1 LMHPDISNALV
12 VQELDL
18 HIAGLRK
25 EIALLPRQI
34 EQIERQLVVHTRQL
48 EQDKAALASN
58 ARDRKALDGEI
69 QVHRQ
74 KISKLKDQMMQAK
87 TNEQYRAFQH
97 EIEYCEKGIVGCED
111 RILELMLAAEPLET
125 NVKKAEAALA
135 EERKAVEAQKAEA
148 KALTAADKAALERAL
163 GEREDAVKR
172 VPAELLAVYE
182 RLRAKHKDGVAITEV
197 AEGQCSACHMMVRP
211 QLLVEVRSGTSV
223 VACENC
229 RRLLYVPAP
238 PVDVAAEMQV

>member
-1 LMHPDISNALV
+1 MHPDISNALV

-34 EQIERQLVVHTRQL
+34 EQIERQLVAHTQQL
-48 EQDKAALASN
+48 EKEKAALAAN
-58 ARDRKALDGEI
+58 VRDRKALDGEI

-97 EIEYCEKGIVGCED
+97 EIEYCEKAIAGCED
-111 RILELMLAAEPLET
+111 RILELMLAAEPLEA
-125 NVKKAEAALA
+125 NVKKAETALA
-135 EERKAVEAQKAEA
+135 AERAAVEKQKAEA
-148 KALTAADKAALERAL
+148 KALAAADQAALQRAL
-163 GEREDAVKR
+163 GERADAAGR
-172 VPAELLAVYE
+172 VPADLLAVYE
-182 RLRAKHKDGVAITEV
+182 RLRARHKDGVAITEV
-197 AEGQCSACHMMVRP
+197 VEGQCSACHMVVRP
-211 QLLVEVRSGTSV
+211 QLLVEVRSGSSV

-229 RRLLYVPAP
+229 RRLLYFPVP
-238 PVDVAAEMQV
+238 PVDVAAEMQR

>member
-1 LMHPDISNALV
+1 MMHPDISHALA

-25 EIALLPRQI
+25 EIAQLPRQI
-34 EQIERQLVVHTRQL
+34 EEIERQLVAHTRQL
-48 EQDKAALASN
+48 EQEKTALAAN
-58 ARDRKALDGEI
+58 IRDRKRLDGEI

-97 EIEYCEKGIVGCED
+97 EIEYCEKEISGCED
-111 RILELMLAAEPLET
+111 RILELMLAAEPLEA

-135 EERKAVEAQKAEA
+135 EERKAAEAQKAEA
-148 KALTAADKAALERAL
+148 QARTAEDQAALKRAL
-163 GEREDAVKR
+163 GEREEAVMR
-172 VPAELLAVYE
+172 VSADVLAMYE
-182 RLRAKHKDGVAITEV
+182 RLRTKHKDGVAITEV
-197 AEGQCSACHMMVRP
+197 AEGQCSACHMVVRP
-211 QLLVEVRSGTSV
+211 QLLVEVRRGSSV

-238 PVDVAAEMQV
+238 PVDVAAEMQT

>member
-1 LMHPDISNALV
+1 MMHPDISNALV

-34 EQIERQLVVHTRQL
+34 EEIERQLAAHTGQL
-48 EQDKAALASN
+48 DREKAALAAN
-58 ARDRKALDGEI
+58 VRDRKTLDGEI

-97 EIEYCEKGIVGCED
+97 EIEYCEKGILGCED
-111 RILELMLAAEPLET
+111 RVLELMLAAEPLEA

-135 EERKAVEAQKAEA
+135 EERKAVEARKAEA
-148 KALTAADKAALERAL
+148 KARTAEDKAALARAL
-163 GEREDAVKR
+163 GEREHAVKR
-172 VPAELLAVYE
+172 VPADVLAAYD
-182 RLRAKHKDGVAITEV
+182 RLRTKHKDGVAITEV
-197 AEGQCSACHMMVRP
+197 TEGQCSACHMIVRP

-229 RRLLYVPAP
+229 RRLLFVQAP
-238 PVDVAAEMQV
+238 PVDVAAEMQI

>member
-1 LMHPDISNALV
+1 MHPDISNALV

-25 EIALLPRQI
+25 EIALLPRQVA
-34 EQIERQLVVHTRQL
+34 EIERQLESHTQQL
-48 EQDKAALASN
+48 EREKAAVAAN
-58 ARDRKALDGEI
+58 ARDRKTLDGDI

-97 EIEYCEKGIVGCED
+97 EIEFCENGIRTCED
-111 RILELMLAAEPLET
+111 KILDLMLAAEPLES

-135 EERKAVEAQKAEA
+135 EERKAVEKQKAEA
-148 KALTAADKAALERAL
+148 KARTAEDEAALERAL
-163 GEREDAVKR
+163 AERADAASHVSAQ
-172 VPAELLAVYE
+172 VMATYE
-182 RLRAKHKDGVAITEV
+182 RLRVKHKDGVAIAEV
-197 AEGQCSACHMMVRP
+197 VDGQCASCHMVLRP
-211 QLLVEVRSGTSV
+211 QLMVEVRGGAEV

-229 RRLLYVPAP
+229 RRLLYVPIR
-238 PVDVAAEMQV
+238 PVDIAAEMQI